1 MSIAPL
7 SQWWCW
13 WGSNWRKCGLRRRE
27 RWFVHHLWWQLS
39 PEARVW
45 VPGWVGHGL
54 GSLPELYR
62 EKERERERERE
73 KGRKGKKDEEERK
86 GGGKEWKEGARGE
99 RARKEWKEREEGAE
113 RMRWEWQGAE
123 GKEWERE
130 GEEERKEGNRGGR
143 YGEGAVTP
151 LAWFTHLA
159 LKFIAIHCLGCRQK
173 EKTRDDAQS
182 RKVLITKHWLKF
194 FNFKLHLCP
203 KCTRSYINH
212 WKSLKD
218 DKHGSLA
225 KWSCSSL

>member
-1 MSIAPL
+1 M
-7 SQWWCW
+7 
-13 WGSNWRKCGLRRRE
+13 RKR
-27 RWFVHHLWWQLS
+27 
-39 PEARVW
+39 
-45 VPGWVGHGL
+45 
-54 GSLPELYR
+54 
-62 EKERERERERE
+62 
-73 KGRKGKKDEEERK
+73 
-86 GGGKEWKEGARGE
+86 
-99 RARKEWKEREEGAE
+99 EREEGKSEKKGRGGREQGRSGKKE
-113 RMRWEWQGAE
+113 RREQKGWG
-123 GKEWERE
+123 GSDKEWKGKNER
-130 GEEERKEGNRGGR
+130 GKGKKKERKETGGG

-194 FNFKLHLCP
+194 FNFKLHLFP